1 MVFRKQ
7 NTSDSKPL
15 LIAVAPNGARR
26 TQQDHPK
33 LPISPKE
40 LAETAAQCCEA
51 GASML
56 HLHVR
61 DKEGAHSLSAALYR
75 AAVKE
80 IEQAVGDEMLIQ
92 VTSEA
97 AGRYQ
102 TSEQMSAIK
111 ELAPRC
117 VSLGLREIVKDEEG
131 FDDGE
136 KFLRHLLKN
145 GCLVQFILYGKEDI
159 IWYKK
164 LCANG
169 VIPTPNNLVL
179 LVLGRHGKQQ
189 YKESDLQDYLDLFQK
204 KQNWMVCAFGAEESE
219 VMRHAIQLGGHT
231 RVGFENNLW
240 LPNGDLAS
248 DNADLVSLT
257 AAQAKQQGRAIA
269 KACDAISLSMNTSN
283 V

>member
-1 MVFRKQ
+1 MVFSNQ
-7 NTSDSKPL
+7 NASDLNPL

-61 DKEGAHSLSAALYR
+61 DKEGAHSLNADLYR
-75 AAVKE
+75 TAIQE
-80 IEQAVGDEMLIQ
+80 IEQAVGDQMLIQ

-102 TSEQMSAIK
+102 TNEQMSAIK

-117 VSLGLREIVKDEEG
+117 VSLGLREIIKDEEG
-131 FDDGE
+131 FEEGE
-136 KFLRHLLKN
+136 KFLRHLLEN
-145 GCLVQFILYGKEDI
+145 ECLVQFILYSKEDI
-159 IWYKK
+159 IWYRK
-164 LCANG
+164 LCVSG
-169 VIPTPNNLVL
+169 VIPTQNNLVL
-179 LVLGRHGKQQ
+179 LVFGRHGKQQ
-189 YKESDLQDYLDLFQK
+189 YQESNLQSYLDLFQK
-204 KQNWMVCAFGAEESE
+204 TQNWMVCAFGADESK
-219 VMRHAIQLGGHT
+219 VMHHAIQLGGHA

-240 LPNGDLAS
+240 LPNGKLAN

-257 AAQAKQQGRAIA
+257 VMQAQQQGRAISNA
-269 KACDAISLSMNTSN
+269 TDAIKLSMNLP
-283 V
+283 